1 MHQVNLDNLCQETC
15 FNFES
20 STKLIE
26 RDYLF
31 KRVIEYKCELDIKN
45 FSELF
50 SNMTKNRFKIS
61 QIQKN
66 ASENKCFVWFEEEV
80 DGV

>member
-1 MHQVNLDNLCQETC
+1 MQQVNLENLCQEIC

-20 STKLIE
+20 STKLVE

-31 KRVIEYKCELDIKN
+31 KRVIEYKCELDIQN

-50 SNMTKNRFKIS
+50 INMTKNGFKIS
-61 QIQKN
+61 QIQKD